1 MNHRNTLH
9 TCCPCCGVVFE
20 LHHDNIRQADFRRK
34 YKKYDYVTKSSIDA
48 ALDAVDSIVE
58 DQEEEENETNEL

>member
-9 TCCPCCGVVFE
+9 TTCPCCGVSFE
-20 LHHDNIRQADFRRK
+20 LTTDNIRQADFRRK

-48 ALDAVDSIVE
+48 ALDADDSIADDQDE
-58 DQEEEENETNEL
+58 DLETEL